1 VTRAAGGNEVVANDS
16 EIRRR
21 LGERIRQLREER
33 GLTQQAL
40 GERAGR
46 RTSQKHIGAVER
58 GESAPRATLLVR
70 IARAL
75 DVTVGE
81 LFSTITP
88 GPQRPLVRRR
98 ITIARESLRS
108 LAEFVD
114 SIDRPSTS
122 VETASEYEL
131 QRAPSAARRSRSHR
145 PGARRENTD
154 R

>member
-1 VTRAAGGNEVVANDS
+1 MTRAAGGNEVVANDS

-131 QRAPSAARRSRSHR
+131 QRAPGAARRSRSHR

>member
-131 QRAPSAARRSRSHR
+131 QRAPGAARRSRSHR